1 MSRRDV
7 NMVTH
12 TAGGKIGR
20 ALSGNRCHEGAK
32 SDNDGL
38 HLGVDVVK
46 ISNWCSVDGEMAVS
60 EDKLGDC
67 VCSVKKRATIQ
78 NVRESNLAIQ
88 EKKRKLE
95 ESESRLSM
103 TDGRF

>member
-1 MSRRDV
+1 
-7 NMVTH
+7 MVTH

-20 ALSGNRCHEGAK
+20 ALSGSGCHEGAK
-32 SDNDGL
+32 SDNDGF

-46 ISNWCSVDGEMAVS
+46 ISNWCSVDGEVAVS
-60 EDKLGDC
+60 EDNLSDC

-88 EKKRKLE
+88 KKEKV
-95 ESESRLSM
+95 
-103 TDGRF
+103 GRVGKSDCR